1 MRTTMRKIITAC
13 KCDPKTIEQMAL
25 KLSEEC
31 GEVSQAVLSYRKAP
45 GCANKGKTKADV
57 IEEIWDV
64 IICATALLYKV
75 EDGKIDTAF
84 STKIRD
90 KKLAKWEEKFK

>member
-1 MRTTMRKIITAC
+1 MRTTMRKILAAC

-31 GEVSQAVLSYRKAP
+31 GEVSQAILSYRKAP
-45 GCANKGKTKADV
+45 GCANKGKTKADC

-64 IICATALLYKV
+64 IITATALLYKV
-75 EDGKIDTAF
+75 EDGKVDAKY
-84 STKIRD
+84 S
-90 KKLAKWEEKFK
+90 AKWADKFK

>member
-1 MRTTMRKIITAC
+1 MRKIIAAC

-45 GCANKGKTKADV
+45 GCATKGKTKADC

-64 IICATALLYKV
+64 IIVATALLYKI
-75 EDGKIDTAF
+75 ENGKINAVF
-84 STKIRD
+84 SAKIRD
-90 KKLAKWEEKFK
+90 KKLAKWIAKFK